1 MLYMAQPNGG
11 RGRFAQFSL
20 RTIALIIGLVGTAF
34 ALVVTLLYTV
44 FHILGQ
50 IAGITQDS
58 AHFLAGLLVVL
69 MGVAGSL
76 MAPILPLFAGL
87 LLLIAG
93 VAFFWVVG
101 WWALIVSPFLLVAA
115 ALTLSNRRVSLPAG

>member
-1 MLYMAQPNGG
+1 MAQPNEG

-20 RTIALIIGLVGTAF
+20 RTIALIVGFVGAML
-34 ALVVTLLYTV
+34 ALAVTLLYTV
-44 FHILGQ
+44 FHILGR
-50 IAGITQDS
+50 IAGVTQDS
-58 AHFLAGLLVVL
+58 AHFFFGLLVVL

-76 MAPILPLFAGL
+76 MAPIFPLPAGL
-87 LLLIAG
+87 LLVVAG
-93 VAFFWVVG
+93 VAFFYVVG